1 MSVRLKCVW
10 SCLALTLLLPRPAA
24 AQDPVPPPAP
34 APAQQTTVAV
44 TSDPDR
50 RLDPLQPDFN
60 LAALPTTLRLP
71 KNKMAFRVTHRF
83 TRSWGSGDFG
93 DLANDFFGFDSAAL
107 IGLEFRYGLLPG
119 TQIGI
124 HRTSDKTIEIFGQQN
139 LMQQKPDGHPLG
151 IDVIA
156 TFEGLDNMRDQ
167 KMGAVGLLVS
177 RKVAKVMA
185 LYAEPIVV
193 VNTSPEDTGDNNT
206 TMIGLGARVRI
217 RPATYLIGE
226 WTPRLSGYRPGVD
239 QGSFGIEAR
248 AGGHTFQI
256 NFSNGFGTTLGQL
269 ASRGGVSADSW
280 FIGFNIS
287 RKFF

>member
-1 MSVRLKCVW
+1 MNVRSKCLW
-10 SCLALTLLLPRPAA
+10 GCLALTLVLPRAAA

-34 APAQQTTVAV
+34 APTQTTVPV

-93 DLANDFFGFDSAAL
+93 DLVNDFFGFDSAAL

-156 TFEGLDNMRDQ
+156 TFEGLDNMKDQ

-217 RPATYLIGE
+217 RPATYLVGE

-239 QGSFGIEAR
+239 QASFGIEAR
-248 AGGHTFQI
+248 AGGHLFQI

-280 FIGFNIS
+280 YIGFNIS